1 VTLKRPIVRSDGI
14 PILKDGKPAYRTRIY
29 LRATIKDNPDPVF
42 REQYTATLASAKPHI
57 RRALLDG
64 DWWVTEGS
72 FFSEWQAHLH
82 VCKPFTIPR
91 DWPVFR
97 AMDWGFKLPGAIVWF
112 AVDPDDNMYAIRE
125 LTFQRKTDRE
135 VARMVREIETQMG
148 YWKGRKSMLI
158 GPADTQLWEKRG
170 EDDTKS
176 KAEVFWENGV
186 PWFPASKR
194 DAEASRVSNAQLL
207 SKRLAD
213 HSNGTTTPGI
223 VFFDT
228 CKNCIRTIPAVQTD
242 VNDPECPA
250 DVQSDHWL
258 DAVLYGC
265 RYASRG
271 PKVLRKI
278 KDAEKHFWDD
288 DDEPVV
294 HSRGRDG
301 YGAEL

>member
-1 VTLKRPIVRSDGI
+1 
-14 PILKDGKPAYRTRIY
+14 
-29 LRATIKDNPDPVF
+29 
-42 REQYTATLASAKPHI
+42 
-57 RRALLDG
+57 
-64 DWWVTEGS
+64 
-72 FFSEWQAHLH
+72 
-82 VCKPFTIPR
+82 
-91 DWPVFR
+91 
-97 AMDWGFKLPGAIVWF
+97 
-112 AVDPDDNMYAIRE
+112 MYAIRE

-186 PWFPASKR
+186 PWVPASKR